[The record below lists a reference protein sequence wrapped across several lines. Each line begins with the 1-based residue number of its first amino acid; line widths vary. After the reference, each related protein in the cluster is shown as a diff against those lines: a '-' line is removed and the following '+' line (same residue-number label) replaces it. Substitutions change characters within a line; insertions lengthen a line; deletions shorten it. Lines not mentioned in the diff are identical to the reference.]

1 LSLAQEDPSVVQQY
15 MRPLLAHKF
24 QVQVHRRQSGE
35 TWEEERILLLD
46 KECVSLY
53 KPRFYQAEP
62 TDPPMFFWREK
73 DVKSVYKVS
82 RIKSANCILFQSQ
95 ELYIVVP
102 YNQEMA
108 SDLEAEIV
116 NSVGNG
122 DTPKKAFGDPRVL
135 LQWLREDYHEEL
147 EEVIMEDF
155 EPVEIGRYN
164 TAQLVHLYRAIN
176 KGLYPE
182 QNEKMGKLER
192 ELQEGMKEFLG
203 SQSETMWDNYEPELK
218 NLLRAGALPPAS
230 EKRRVKSAFHELT
243 LHCDFAF
250 SYQRAL
256 AEALSMKR
264 LFLESRVLRIRALME
279 REDALSLLKKL
290 CARGNVSTRK
300 QPTSTRQAADEDD
313 DDMTGGFDEDDDQ

>member
-1 LSLAQEDPSVVQQY
+1 
-15 MRPLLAHKF
+15 
-24 QVQVHRRQSGE
+24 
-35 TWEEERILLLD
+35 
-46 KECVSLY
+46 
-53 KPRFYQAEP
+53 
-62 TDPPMFFWREK
+62 MFFWREK

-155 EPVEIGRYN
+155 EPVEIG
-164 TAQLVHLYRAIN
+164 
-176 KGLYPE
+176 
-182 QNEKMGKLER
+182 

-230 EKRRVKSAFHELT
+230 EKRRDFDPNNADHLLDMIKKIEEL
-243 LHCDFAF
+243 
-250 SYQRAL
+250 
-256 AEALSMKR
+256 
-264 LFLESRVLRIRALME
+264 LFVDVEALME

-313 DDMTGGFDEDDDQ
+313 DDMAGGFDEDDDQ